1 MIQKCEKQGPG
12 RGTVEFL
19 IRSAVAGESVPG
31 NVHAVMH
38 QKDVMLGAIP
48 KTRNVKI
55 CNSKC

>member
-48 KTRNVKI
+48 KTRNVKYVI
-55 CNSKC
+55 